1 MVYEDTIPRAHISNK
16 TTAIVHNINFLL
28 RRLKGSGVVN
38 VHAHDPR
45 IHSAR
50 LFPLSQCGIYSTLK
64 PHSFPQ
70 ISVSIAVLRVLL
82 TTIQSK
88 LWLFHR
94 ALHLDVQQRS
104 RAIF

>member
-45 IHSAR
+45 YHSAR
-50 LFPLSQCGIYSTLK
+50 LFPLSQCGIYSTLN
-64 PHSFPQ
+64 SFPQ
-70 ISVSIAVLRVLL
+70 ISVLIAALRVLL
-82 TTIQSK
+82 ATIQSE
-88 LWLFHR
+88 LWVFHR
-94 ALHLDVQQRS
+94 ALYFDVEQRS
-104 RAIF
+104 SAIF